1 MSLLKNQVDTLEL
14 YNFSRLFAHISRC
27 TRSIKTCAD
36 KVIYPTMERLLTQ
49 DPVNSATALIRKIEL
64 PWLILAALLISTLL
78 AAFQSSRQLQAD
90 ADARFA
96 EIAHGEKRILLRHLH
111 DVQNLL
117 YGAKAVATAMP
128 NLNQSTWD
136 TYVGARMREG
146 GTHPGIVAIQLF
158 PSASAP
164 SVSTTIAG
172 LTRPMLPGSS
182 TQAWNVAPQFL
193 EAISRA
199 AATTALVMSR
209 PLAVAPG
216 VLPSPDCVALVL
228 RFNADAAMKN
238 FNAGTASSM
247 ATVVAIIDL
256 AAMVS
261 ELSREPAYPVV
272 HELFDGEKRLFPSG
286 EVVSPEKSTAE
297 MTVDL
302 PVAFGQRMLRLK
314 ISSTAALE
322 KTLRSD
328 IPRAI
333 LIVGIFGTLL
343 LGALVLLLT
352 RLREQAEALAA
363 GMTRKLQDQTR
374 FTEDLIEFNPNPI
387 YRKDAAGR
395 LVAVN
400 QAWEQLLGRS
410 RADVL
415 GKTNGD
421 MHTPDALVHAEGQ
434 DTTVLASPSGYEA
447 VETFI
452 TNASGKQFETII
464 AKKILRRA
472 DGSVDG
478 MIGTI
483 TDVTLIKKLERELAR
498 QREQL
503 DLVIRSSQQGIWDI
517 ALVGDTAPYY
527 SERFREILGYTDGT
541 VPATLR
547 WQEHVHPDDA
557 VEFQQ
562 RVVEHFKGLTA
573 LFDIESRV
581 KCRDQ
586 RYVWV
591 RARAITQRDAD
602 GRAIRFVGSITDITD
617 RKMAEVALTDANVRV
632 TEAARAKEA
641 FLATMSHEIRTPL
654 NGVLGIASLL
664 SETSLNDE
672 QRDYIRLIRASGDT
686 LLRLIGD
693 VLDFSKIESGHMTLE
708 SVTVEIVTVV
718 EDAFELVA
726 EKARE
731 KGLALLF
738 DMHDNVPF
746 YILGDATRIRQILL
760 NLLSNAIKFTEKGEI
775 TLRLI
780 TRRTSDGQLELE
792 GRVAD
797 TGIGIPPDRASK
809 LFQPFTQVDA
819 STTRKY
825 GGTGLGLAIVRR
837 LSQMMGGD
845 VGLESTEG
853 TGSTFIFTLLTSA
866 ARGPLKPY
874 MQRDVLEFLH
884 KRLLVIDRNANRR
897 KIQQHRYARWGFDT
911 VTASPDQAVQ
921 ILKAGPP
928 YDILLAEIDTLP
940 AETLA
945 MQQALKADDRE
956 RQRLGQNLLSV
967 ILQSTSSR
975 SALSQQHIPLTLR
988 HDALVVRPA
997 GRGKIFDL
1005 LMRAI
1010 LHEVNT
1016 DIATRP
1022 YLPTPAANKQ
1032 YQAAASANG
1041 HATKSISSPAMPSEK
1056 KPHSMFSAL
1065 FGGRPPNILVAED
1078 NEVNQQ
1084 VILGMLKNL
1093 GCDSD
1098 LACDGSNAVKKAI
1111 AGRYDV
1117 ILMDMQMPE
1126 LDGVTAMQ
1134 NIRALLA
1141 GKNCPPIVAMTA
1153 HALPGDRERYLSI
1166 GMDDY
1171 VAKPVSSADLRSL
1184 FERIF
1189 AGNVNRQHA
1198 PVAQTIFNPP
1208 SNSHAVATLPAG
1220 ELPVL
1225 DTEQL
1230 EDLRYLPATTGPGED
1245 GQSAVGGLIRLFQAK
1260 ANERMGEMERQL
1272 SSGHWSQLAEVA
1284 HSLRGAS
1291 ASMGFPRVAAHCK
1304 DLELA
1309 ARQMQPGAELEASSQ
1324 QYLEECFM
1332 QIKFHYREADA
1343 ALRHWL
1349 ATSATPQK

>member
-1 MSLLKNQVDTLEL
+1 
-14 YNFSRLFAHISRC
+14 
-27 TRSIKTCAD
+27 
-36 KVIYPTMERLLTQ
+36 MEPPLTH
-49 DPVNSATALIRKIEL
+49 DPVNSVTALIRKIEL
-64 PWLILAALLISTLL
+64 PWLILAALLVSTLL
-78 AAFQSSRQLQAD
+78 AAFQSSRQLRAD

-96 EIAHGEKRILLRHLH
+96 EIAQGEKRILLRQLRE
-111 DVQNLL
+111 VENLL
-117 YGAKAVATAMP
+117 YGAKAFATALP
-128 NLNQSTWD
+128 NLSQATWD
-136 TYVGARMREG
+136 TYVGARMRDG
-146 GTHPGIVAIQLF
+146 GTHPGIVAIQF
-158 PSASAP
+158 VPHANSPRVSMTTSGFTAP
-164 SVSTTIAG
+164 VSPGGNTPAWSTTPA
-172 LTRPMLPGSS
+172 L
-182 TQAWNVAPQFL
+182 AD
-193 EAISRA
+193 AISRA
-199 AATTALVMSR
+199 TSTTTLVMSQ
-209 PLAVAPG
+209 PLATPAG

-228 RFNADAAMKN
+228 RLNADTASNNPDPA
-238 FNAGTASSM
+238 TASSM
-247 ATVVAIIDL
+247 PTVVAIIDL

-261 ELSREPAYPVV
+261 SMASAPAYPVV
-272 HELFDGEKRLFPSG
+272 HELFDGEKRLFPPLG
-286 EVVSPEKSTAE
+286 VTSTERSAAE
-297 MTVDL
+297 MNIEL
-302 PVAFGQRMLRLK
+302 PVEFGQRMLRLT
-314 ISSTAALE
+314 ISSTPALE
-322 KTLRSD
+322 KTLRSNL
-328 IPRAI
+328 PRAI
-333 LIVGIFGTLL
+333 LVVGIFGTLL

-352 RLREQAEALAA
+352 RLREQAETLAA
-363 GMTRKLQDQTR
+363 SMTRKLQDQTR

-387 YRKDAAGR
+387 YRKDTAGR
-395 LVAVN
+395 FVAVN

-410 RADVL
+410 REDVL
-415 GKTNGD
+415 GKTSSHRQSPGAFD
-421 MHTPDALVHAEGQ
+421 QGEGQ
-434 DTTVLASPSGYEA
+434 DMKLLTAPSGYEA
-447 VETFI
+447 AEVFI
-452 TNASGKQFETII
+452 TNADGRQFETII
-464 AKKILRRA
+464 AKKILKRA
-472 DGSVDG
+472 DGTVDG

-517 ALVGDTAPYY
+517 TLVGDNAPYY
-527 SERFREILGYTDGT
+527 SDRFREILGYVDGI
-541 VPATLR
+541 VPANLK

-557 VEFQQ
+557 VEFRR

-581 KCRDQ
+581 KCRNQ
-586 RYVWV
+586 SYVWV
-591 RARAITQRDAD
+591 RARAIAQRDAD

-672 QRDYIRLIRASGDT
+672 QHDYIRLIRASGDT

-693 VLDFSKIESGHMTLE
+693 VLDFSKIESGRMMLE
-708 SVTVEIVTVV
+708 SVTVEIVTLV
-718 EDAFELVA
+718 EEAFELVA

-775 TLRLI
+775 TLQLR
-780 TRRTSDGQLELE
+780 TRRMSDGQLELE

-797 TGIGIPPDRASK
+797 TGIGIPAERASK

-845 VGLESTEG
+845 VGVESTEG
-853 TGSTFIFTLLTSA
+853 KGSTFIFTLLTSA
-866 ARGPLKPY
+866 ARGPLRSY
-874 MQRDVLEFLH
+874 MQRDVFDFLH
-884 KRLLVIDRNANRR
+884 KRLLVVDRNANRR
-897 KIQQHRYARWGFDT
+897 NIQQHRYARWGFDT
-911 VTASPDQAVQ
+911 VTATPEEAVS
-921 ILKAGPP
+921 IFTLGPP
-928 YDILLAEIDTLP
+928 FDILLTEVDILP

-945 MQQALKADDRE
+945 MQKALEANDHE
-956 RQRLGQNLLSV
+956 RQRLGQVPISV

-975 SALSQQHIPLTLR
+975 SALSQKQISLTLR
-988 HDALVVRPA
+988 HDAFIVRPA

-1010 LHEVNT
+1010 LHEPNT

-1022 YLPTPAANKQ
+1022 YVPAPVYNKQ
-1032 YQAAASANG
+1032 YQAAASERSA
-1041 HATKSISSPAMPSEK
+1041 AAKSISTPTTPSEK
-1056 KPHSMFSAL
+1056 KHPGMFSAL
-1065 FGGRPPNILVAED
+1065 FGGRPPKILVAED

-1093 GCDSD
+1093 GCESD
-1098 LACDGSNAVKKAI
+1098 LACDGSSAVKKAI

-1141 GKNCPPIVAMTA
+1141 GKICPPIVAMTA
-1153 HALPGDRERYLSI
+1153 HALPGDRERFLSI
-1166 GMDDY
+1166 GMNDY
-1171 VAKPVSSADLRSL
+1171 VAKPVSSADLKSL

-1189 AGNVNRQHA
+1189 TTDVNGQPAHAG
-1198 PVAQTIFNPP
+1198 PKMSSPP
-1208 SNSHAVATLPAG
+1208 SSNRAGAVLPVE

-1230 EDLRYLPATTGPGED
+1230 EDLRYLPTAAGSGDDEQ
-1245 GQSAVGGLIRLFQAK
+1245 GAVGGLIRLFQAK
-1260 ANERMGEMERQL
+1260 ANERMGEMGHL
-1272 SSGHWSQLAEVA
+1272 LAGGHWSQLAEVA
-1284 HSLRGAS
+1284 HSLRGSS
-1291 ASMGFPRVAAHCK
+1291 ASMGFPRVAARCK
-1304 DLELA
+1304 DLEFA
-1309 ARQMQPGAELEASSQ
+1309 ARRMQSGAELQ
-1324 QYLEECFM
+1324 VPVEEDL
-1332 QIKFHYREADA
+1332 QAVIARIKFHYAEADTG
-1343 ALRHWL
+1343 LREWL
-1349 ATSATPQK
+1349 TTSAVPRKQ